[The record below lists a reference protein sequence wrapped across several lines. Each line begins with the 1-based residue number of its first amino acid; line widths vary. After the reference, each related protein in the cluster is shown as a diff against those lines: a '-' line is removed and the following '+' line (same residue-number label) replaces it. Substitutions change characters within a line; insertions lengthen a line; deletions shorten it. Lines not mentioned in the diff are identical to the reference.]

1 MTPLSAPGAKE
12 HHGIEGAGGARLDLT
27 QPRWECSGTS
37 IQGPHPS
44 LCIRV
49 ERSLYHVTL
58 H

>member
-1 MTPLSAPGAKE
+1 MGLRGQVGPD
-12 HHGIEGAGGARLDLT
+12 LDLT

-37 IQGPHPS
+37 IQGPHPG
-44 LCIRV
+44 LCIRF